1 MPINNSQFPEQ
12 EQVSHL
18 DVYVASKKKHYM
30 PKSSLLPTCVQVT
43 EFCQMR
49 WEKKWHAHHLLCAIK
64 GHQHI
69 LLSLFSLAC
78 WLECRWSREKPC
90 IVDRDKSLEMLKR
103 HSRRSDNRGPG
114 SRRIYRS
121 QLPQKLTPLGKRKLI
136 FSCVNPCY
144 FGFFVPRYRNYILT
158 NILLKCVTGTAHHD
172 WSESMI
178 GRVNG
183 VTGLLFFL
191 HILSLMLTT
200 GLLFFSF

>member
-1 MPINNSQFPEQ
+1 
-12 EQVSHL
+12 
-18 DVYVASKKKHYM
+18 
-30 PKSSLLPTCVQVT
+30 
-43 EFCQMR
+43 
-49 WEKKWHAHHLLCAIK
+49 
-64 GHQHI
+64 
-69 LLSLFSLAC
+69 
-78 WLECRWSREKPC
+78 
-90 IVDRDKSLEMLKR
+90 MLKR

-178 GRVNG
+178 GTVNG

-191 HILSLMLTT
+191 QFLSLMLTT
-200 GLLFFSF
+200 GLLFFSNLAPHLSGGPTMKERSSNIRAAPHADLEIWVKLP